1 MAYSTKDVLLALC
14 TRDSHVHGAGE
25 LHPVLELALR
35 EAPSNVSPGDLLVL
49 QMHGILEQII
59 AQNAATFA
67 ETWDRFLENT
77 DDVDR
82 DFSRVFAEIFH
93 RGDPS
98 FGRALAWLAWCMHAC
113 RTLCS
118 DQNTPYYL
126 VDQSVRGMLEAS
138 AGLDGWINQQ
148 GGWPALLRGE
158 HPASRRSRWTVFL
171 AGLSLTLLVVCSY
184 LFISR
189 RH

>member
-1 MAYSTKDVLLALC
+1 MAYSTRDVLLALC
-14 TRDSHVHGAGE
+14 IRDNHVHGTGG

-35 EAPSNVSPGDLLVL
+35 EAPSSVSSANPLTLH
-49 QMHGILEQII
+49 MHGILEQII
-59 AQNAATFA
+59 AQNQATFV
-67 ETWDRFLENT
+67 ETWDRFLEST

-82 DFSRVFAEIFH
+82 DFGRVFAEIFH

-126 VDQSVRGMLEAS
+126 VDLSVRGMLEAS
-138 AGLDGWINQQ
+138 SGLDGWISQQ
-148 GGWPALLRGE
+148 GGWLALLRGE
-158 HPASRRSRWTVFL
+158 HPASRSSRWTVFL